1 MEKIYTTQDL
11 FQEIDVPTKRKLQ
24 VSQSNLFKHCLL
36 LKEGILVWEI
46 CDGLLQKY
54 YWLEEAIKS
63 LDKTTKDKI
72 FARWIIHLSKVT
84 GPIRREGIQEL
95 LNSIPDIP
103 WEWIEQTD
111 SQLRDEGATEAML
124 EERRKEQ
131 ENLEDDSELE
141 R

>member
-1 MEKIYTTQDL
+1 M
-11 FQEIDVPTKRKLQ
+11 
-24 VSQSNLFKHCLL
+24 L
-36 LKEGILVWEI
+36 LKERILVWEI

-54 YWLEEAIKS
+54 YWLEEATKS
-63 LDKTTKDKI
+63 LDKTAKDKI
-72 FARWIIHLSKVT
+72 FARWIIHFSKVT
-84 GPIRREGIQEL
+84 GPIRQKEIQEL

-124 EERRKEQ
+124 EERRKKQ